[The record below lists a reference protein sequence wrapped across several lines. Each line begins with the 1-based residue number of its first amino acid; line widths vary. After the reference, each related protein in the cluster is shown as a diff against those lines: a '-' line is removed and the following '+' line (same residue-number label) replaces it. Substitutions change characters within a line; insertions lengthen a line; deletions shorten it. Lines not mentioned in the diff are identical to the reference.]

1 MIHLKPQEI
10 WYVTGS
16 QHLYGP
22 AALEQVAQNSRKI
35 VDALNRGV
43 RLPLNLVFKLFPE
56 TREQMP
62 LPRPR
67 RPLHREQ
74 LTMTHD
80 ASAGLGFQAN
90 REPVEGSEPSR
101 SAQPP
106 GAKVQQLHATE
117 KVGRNDPCPCG
128 SGKKYKNCHGK

>member
-1 MIHLKPQEI
+1 MDDLKEGIHLRA
-10 WYVTGS
+10 
-16 QHLYGP
+16 YGQKDP
-22 AALEQVAQNSRKI
+22 ILEYKGEAFNMFI
-35 VDALNRGV
+35 EMIGMINREA
-43 RLPLNLVFKLFPE
+43 LNLVFKLFPE

-62 LPRPR
+62 LPRSR

-80 ASAGLGFQAN
+80 ASTGLGFQAN
-90 REPVEGSEPSR
+90 REPVEGSDATR

-106 GAKVQQLHATE
+106 GAKVQQLHAET